1 MFRRALLILALG
13 LACASPLQAVA
24 GEAIFDL
31 SGPVTV
37 TRVVDGDSLR
47 SGPLKIRVHG
57 IDAPERKQRCKTAAG
72 KDWDCGAAAKRA
84 MENIIQGSSELR
96 CSLVDVDRYGR
107 LIMRCLA
114 GDTDIG
120 EAIVEQGLAMAY
132 RRYSQDYVTAEQDA
146 KRAERG
152 IWQGRFDAPWDWRKK
167 N

>member
-1 MFRRALLILALG
+1 MFRQALLILALG
-13 LACASPLQAVA
+13 YLYASPLQTGAD
-24 GEAIFDL
+24 EASFDL

-57 IDAPERKQRCKTAAG
+57 IDAPERTQRCKTAAG
-72 KDWDCGAAAKRA
+72 KDWDCGVAATKA
-84 MENIIQGSSELR
+84 MQAIIQGSPELR
-96 CSLVDVDRYGR
+96 CSLIDVDRYGR

-120 EAIVEQGLAMAY
+120 KALVEQGLAMAY
-132 RRYSQDYVTAEQDA
+132 RRYSQDYMVAEQDA
-146 KRAERG
+146 KRAKRG

>member
-13 LACASPLQAVA
+13 HACVSPLQAGA
-24 GEAIFDL
+24 KEASFDL
-31 SGPVTV
+31 SGLVKI

-72 KDWDCGAAAKRA
+72 KDWDCGVAATKA
-84 MENIIQGSSELR
+84 MQAIIQGSPELL
-96 CSLVDVDRYGR
+96 CKLVDVDRYGR
-107 LIMRCLA
+107 LIMRCFA

-132 RRYSQDYVTAEQDA
+132 RRYSQDYVTAEQNAERA
-146 KRAERG
+146 KRG
-152 IWQGRFDAPWDWRKK
+152 IWQGPFDAPWDWRKK

>member
-13 LACASPLQAVA
+13 YIYVSPLQTGAD
-24 GEAIFDL
+24 EASFDL

-37 TRVVDGDSLR
+37 TQVVDGDSLR
-47 SGPLKIRVHG
+47 AGPLKIRVHG

-72 KDWDCGAAAKRA
+72 RDWDCGVEATKA
-84 MENIIQGSSELR
+84 MQDIIQGAPELR

-107 LIMRCLA
+107 LIMHCLA

-120 EAIVEQGLAMAY
+120 EALVEQGLAMAY

-146 KRAERG
+146 ERAKRG
-152 IWQGRFDAPWDWRKK
+152 IWQGQFDAPWEWRKK

>member
-1 MFRRALLILALG
+1 M
-13 LACASPLQAVA
+13 
-24 GEAIFDL
+24 
-31 SGPVTV
+31 
-37 TRVVDGDSLR
+37 DGGSLR
-47 SGPLKIRVHG
+47 SGPLKIWVHG

-72 KDWDCGAAAKRA
+72 KDQDCGVAATKA
-84 MENIIQGSSELR
+84 MQAIIQGSSKLR

-120 EAIVEQGLAMAY
+120 KAHVEQGLAIAY

-152 IWQGRFDAPWDWRKK
+152 IW
-167 N
+167 

>member
-13 LACASPLQAVA
+13 HACASPLQAGA
-24 GEAIFDL
+24 GEASIDL

-47 SGPLKIRVHG
+47 SGPLKIWVHG

-72 KDWDCGAAAKRA
+72 EDWDCGVAATRA

-120 EAIVEQGLAMAY
+120 EALVEQGLAMAY

-152 IWQGRFDAPWDWRKK
+152 IWQGRFDAPWDWRKR

>member
-1 MFRRALLILALG
+1 
-13 LACASPLQAVA
+13 
-24 GEAIFDL
+24 
-31 SGPVTV
+31 
-37 TRVVDGDSLR
+37 
-47 SGPLKIRVHG
+47 

-72 KDWDCGAAAKRA
+72 EDWDCGVAATRA

-96 CSLVDVDRYGR
+96 CSLVDVDRYSR

-120 EAIVEQGLAMAY
+120 EALVEQGLAMAY
-132 RRYSQDYVTAEQDA
+132 RRYSHDYVTAEQDA

>member
-1 MFRRALLILALG
+1 MFRRAFLILALG
-13 LACASPLQAVA
+13 HACASPLQAGD
-24 GEAIFDL
+24 GEARFDL

-37 TRVVDGDSLR
+37 TQVVDGDTLR
-47 SGPLKIRVHG
+47 SGQLKIRVHG

-72 KDWDCGAAAKRA
+72 KDWDCGVAATSA
-84 MENIIQGSSELR
+84 MENIIQGSSKLR

-120 EAIVEQGLAMAY
+120 EALVEQGLAMAY
-132 RRYSQDYVTAEQDA
+132 RRYSQDYVTAERDARQA
-146 KRAERG
+146 KRG
-152 IWQGRFDAPWDWRKK
+152 LWQGRFDAPWDWRKK

>member
-1 MFRRALLILALG
+1 MFRQALLILALG
-13 LACASPLQAVA
+13 LSCAFTLQAVA
-24 GEAIFDL
+24 DEAGFDL

-57 IDAPERKQRCKTAAG
+57 IDAPERKQHCETAAG
-72 KDWDCGAAAKRA
+72 KNWDCGVAATKA
-84 MENIIQGSSELR
+84 MEGIIQGSPQLH

-107 LIMRCLA
+107 LIMHCLA

-120 EAIVEQGLAMAY
+120 KALVEQGLAMAY
-132 RRYSQDYVTAEQDA
+132 RRYSQDYVVAEQDA
-146 KRAERG
+146 ERAGRG

>member
-1 MFRRALLILALG
+1 MFRRTLLISALG
-13 LACASPLQAVA
+13 LACASPLQAGA
-24 GEAIFDL
+24 YEASFDL

-37 TRVVDGDSLR
+37 TQVVDGGSLR
-47 SGPLKIRVHG
+47 SGPLKIWVHG

-72 KDWDCGAAAKRA
+72 KDQDCGVAATKA
-84 MENIIQGSSELR
+84 MQAIIQGSSKLR

-120 EAIVEQGLAMAY
+120 KAHVEQGLAIAY

-152 IWQGRFDAPWDWRKK
+152 IW
-167 N
+167 

>member
-13 LACASPLQAVA
+13 HACVSPLQAGA
-24 GEAIFDL
+24 KEASFDL
-31 SGPVTV
+31 SGLVKI

-72 KDWDCGAAAKRA
+72 KDWDCGVAATKA
-84 MENIIQGSSELR
+84 MQDIIRSSPELR

-120 EAIVEQGLAMAY
+120 KALVEQGLAMAY
-132 RRYSQDYVTAEQDA
+132 RRYSQDYVTAEQNAERA
-146 KRAERG
+146 KRG
-152 IWQGRFDAPWDWRKK
+152 IWQGPFDAPWDWRKK

>member
-1 MFRRALLILALG
+1 MFRQALLLLALG
-13 LACASPLQAVA
+13 LACAFPLQAVA
-24 GEAIFDL
+24 SEASFGL

-47 SGPLKIRVHG
+47 SGPLKIRVYG
-57 IDAPERKQRCKTAAG
+57 IDAPERKQRCKTGAG
-72 KDWDCGAAAKRA
+72 KDWDCGVAATRA
-84 MENIIQGSSELR
+84 MQAIIRGSPELH

-114 GDTDIG
+114 GGTDIG
-120 EAIVEQGLAMAY
+120 KALVEQGLAMAY
-132 RRYSQDYVTAEQDA
+132 RRYSQDYVTAEHDA

>member
-1 MFRRALLILALG
+1 
-13 LACASPLQAVA
+13 
-24 GEAIFDL
+24 
-31 SGPVTV
+31 
-37 TRVVDGDSLR
+37 
-47 SGPLKIRVHG
+47 
-57 IDAPERKQRCKTAAG
+57 
-72 KDWDCGAAAKRA
+72 

-120 EAIVEQGLAMAY
+120 EALVEQGLAMAY

-146 KRAERG
+146 KQAERG

>member
-13 LACASPLQAVA
+13 YSCAFTLQATA
-24 GEAIFDL
+24 DEASFDL

-57 IDAPERKQRCKTAAG
+57 IDAPERKQRCKTAAD
-72 KDWDCGAAAKRA
+72 KDWDCGVAATEA
-84 MENIIQGSSELR
+84 MKDIIKGTPELH

-120 EAIVEQGLAMAY
+120 EALVEQGLAMAY
-132 RRYSQDYVTAEQDA
+132 RRYSQDYVTAEQNA
-146 KRAERG
+146 KRAGRG

>member
-13 LACASPLQAVA
+13 LACASPLQASS
-24 GEAIFDL
+24 GEASFDL

-37 TRVVDGDSLR
+37 TRVVDGDSLG
-47 SGPLKIRVHG
+47 SGPLEIRVHG

-72 KDWDCGAAAKRA
+72 KDWDCGAEATRA

-120 EAIVEQGLAMAY
+120 EALVEQGLAMACLLY
-132 RRYSQDYVTAEQDA
+132 TSDA
-146 KRAERG
+146 A
-152 IWQGRFDAPWDWRKK
+152 DD
-167 N
+167 

>member
-1 MFRRALLILALG
+1 MLRWALLILALG
-13 LACASPLQAVA
+13 PACASPLPAVA
-24 GEAIFDL
+24 GEASFDL
-31 SGPVTV
+31 SGLVTV

-72 KDWDCGAAAKRA
+72 KDWDCGVAATMA
-84 MENIIQGSSELR
+84 MQAIIQGSPELR

-120 EAIVEQGLAMAY
+120 KALVKQGMAMAY
-132 RRYSQDYVTAEQDA
+132 RRYSQNYVRAEQDA
-146 KRAERG
+146 KRAKRG
-152 IWQGRFDAPWDWRKK
+152 IWQGMFDAPWDWRKK

>member
-13 LACASPLQAVA
+13 LACASPLQANA
-24 GEAIFDL
+24 DKASFDL
-31 SGPVTV
+31 SGRVTV
-37 TRVVDGDSLR
+37 TRVLDGDSLR

-57 IDAPERKQRCKTAAG
+57 IDAPEQKQRCKTAAG
-72 KDWDCGAAAKRA
+72 KDWDCGVAATRA
-84 MENIIQGSSELR
+84 MQAILRGSPELR

-120 EAIVEQGLAMAY
+120 KALVEQGLAMAY
-132 RRYSQDYVTAEQDA
+132 RRYSKDYVTAEQDA
-146 KRAERG
+146 KRAKRG
-152 IWQGRFDAPWDWRKK
+152 IWQGRFDAPWDWRRK

>member
-1 MFRRALLILALG
+1 MFGRALLILALG
-13 LACASPLQAVA
+13 YAYTSPLQVGAD
-24 GEAIFDL
+24 EASFDL

-72 KDWDCGAAAKRA
+72 KDWDCGFAATKA
-84 MENIIQGSSELR
+84 MQAIVRGSPKLR

-120 EAIVEQGLAMAY
+120 DAIVEQGLAMAY
-132 RRYSQDYVTAEQDA
+132 RRYSQDYVTAEQNA
-146 KRAERG
+146 KRAKLG
-152 IWQGRFDAPWDWRKK
+152 IWQGPFDAPWDWRK
-167 N
+167 NN